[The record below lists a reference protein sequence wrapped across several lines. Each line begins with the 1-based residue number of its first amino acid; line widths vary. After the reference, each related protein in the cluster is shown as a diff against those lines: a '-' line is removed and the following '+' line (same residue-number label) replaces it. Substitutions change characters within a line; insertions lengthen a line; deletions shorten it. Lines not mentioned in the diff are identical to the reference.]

1 MNTRCLA
8 LAFVLGT
15 TACSFATDKSDDKKA
30 DDTTQTPAT
39 PEAAPAT
46 SDPAQS
52 GSSSLATDPA
62 PTPSPGKAMV
72 RAIHASPNA
81 PAVDVYVNG
90 SPTPIFTNLSYS
102 MTSNWIEVPPGD
114 YAIEL
119 RVAGAPATE
128 STVYYSEPISI
139 KEGQLIDAIAA
150 GLIGSQAPDD
160 TFRFLAI
167 AEGFG
172 AANGGIRVR
181 AIHAGSDA
189 PTVDLDVGNDDPTAP
204 ELAGLARFADTG
216 PEGAALPAGS
226 ALALGI
232 AAGGNRVTAFTTPAI
247 PANADLLA
255 IATGYLAGGARDRS
269 FGLLVVGGQGTVG
282 LLKQDP
288 ILYTLHGSPNAP
300 RVDAFVGN
308 AQVVDN
314 LGFGELTKG
323 LQVQPGSYQLDIFVA
338 AAGAQRPAGNPVLS
352 ADTGKLEAGEQYL
365 AIANGFVEKLGVGL
379 YREQFDLDG
388 TTRLRAIH
396 ASPDAPAVDIG
407 LVNGAKIDPVVFGN
421 LEFGMSSKESGFSV
435 DPQHLPVGVTPA
447 GQNGSLVVR
456 ATVPAL
462 AGERGFVIAGG
473 ALDHTKGQSFR
484 FFAVDTAK
492 KPWALA
498 TVYPH

>member
-1 MNTRCLA
+1 MKIRSLA
-8 LAFVLGT
+8 VALILGS
-15 TACSFATDKSDDKKA
+15 TACTLVQGKDDTGA
-30 DDTTQTPAT
+30 GDTTQPPASTATTPPAT
-39 PEAAPAT
+39 DTTP
-46 SDPAQS
+46 SDPNAI
-52 GSSSLATDPA
+52 APTDPA

-72 RAIHASPNA
+72 RAIHGSPDA
-81 PAVDVYVNG
+81 PAVDIYVRG
-90 SPTPIFTNLSYS
+90 TTTPIFTNLSYS

-114 YAIEL
+114 YEIEL
-119 RVAGAPATE
+119 RVAGAPATD
-128 STVYYSEPISI
+128 SAVYISDKLSI
-139 KEGQLIDAIAA
+139 KAGQLIDAIAA
-150 GLIGSQAPDD
+150 GLIGSQQSENA
-160 TFRFLAI
+160 FRLLAI

-189 PTVDLDVGNDDPTAP
+189 PTVDLDVGNDDPSKP

-216 PEGAALPAGS
+216 AEGAALPAGS

-255 IATGYLAGGARDRS
+255 IATGFLSGGPRDRS
-269 FGLLVVGGQGTVG
+269 FGLLVVGGRGTVG

-288 ILYTLHGSPNAP
+288 IVYTLHGSPNAP

-308 AQVVDN
+308 AQIVDN

-323 LQVQPGSYQLDIFVA
+323 LQVQPGTYTIDIFAA
-338 AAGAQRPAGNPVLS
+338 AAGDQRPAGNPVLS
-352 ADTGKLEAGEQYL
+352 AETGKLEAGEQYL
-365 AIANGFVEKLGVGL
+365 AIANGFVEKLGLGL
-379 YREQFDLDG
+379 YRERFDLDG
-388 TTRLRAIH
+388 KTRLRAVH

-407 LVNGAKIDPVVFGN
+407 LVNGSKIDPVVFGN
-421 LEFGMSSKESGFSV
+421 LEFGMASSEQGVAV

-447 GQNGSLVVR
+447 GQNASLVVR

-462 AGERGFVIAGG
+462 ASERGFVIAGG
-473 ALDHTKGQSFR
+473 ALDKNKGQSFR